1 MTVCSMKEAWAVA
14 DKMFPTDYQI
24 SETSS
29 QNAGYPVYRSPINF
43 YDTICDLGDRLEV
56 NIAGKSVNIWVEDP
70 IERAMAR
77 MGFHRNE
84 HGIFVMA

>member
-29 QNAGYPVYRSPINF
+29 QNAGYPVYRSTINF

-56 NIAGKSVNIWVEDP
+56 NIAGKSVNIWVTP
-70 IERAMAR
+70 SS
-77 MGFHRNE
+77 GQW
-84 HGIFVMA
+84 HGWAFTATNAAFS

>member
-29 QNAGYPVYRSPINF
+29 QNAGLPQPNQ
-43 YDTICDLGDRLEV
+43 LL
-56 NIAGKSVNIWVEDP
+56 
-70 IERAMAR
+70 
-77 MGFHRNE
+77 
-84 HGIFVMA
+84 